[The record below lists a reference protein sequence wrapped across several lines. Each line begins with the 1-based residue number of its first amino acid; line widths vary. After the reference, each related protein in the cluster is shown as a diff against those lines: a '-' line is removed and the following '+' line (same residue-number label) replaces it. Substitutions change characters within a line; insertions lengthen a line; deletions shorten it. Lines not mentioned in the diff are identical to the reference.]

1 MVLLNILVVEGF
13 ILGKISPKTYRKSFY
28 KEEKMKSLI
37 CCLSILTFGLLGV
50 SSVYAVED
58 FYHVGPGDVVE
69 ISVWKDESLSRS
81 LIIPPDGMLAFPLI
95 GDINVTNLTVA
106 DIQQTVTKRISEFVP
121 DATVTVMLSEINS
134 LRAYVIGKVNNPGVY
149 QIGMDTSVMQILAM
163 AGGLNPFAS
172 EGSIHILRRENQKTS
187 KIPFDY
193 REVLKGKNLEQNITL
208 RRGDVIVVP

>member
-1 MVLLNILVVEGF
+1 VKFSIVEGF
-13 ILGKISPKTYRKSFY
+13 DLGDISRKLTEISL
-28 KEEKMKSLI
+28 KGGKMRSLI
-37 CCLSILTFGLLGV
+37 CCLAILSFGLLGV
-50 SSVYAVED
+50 STVCAVED

-81 LIIPPDGMLAFPLI
+81 LIIPPDGMLSFPLI
-95 GDINVTNLTVA
+95 GDINVANLTVA
-106 DIQQTVTKRISEFVP
+106 DIRQTVTKRISEFFP

-134 LRAYVIGKVNNPGVY
+134 LRAYVIGKVNSPGVY
-149 QIGMDTSVMQILAM
+149 QIGMDTTVMQILAM

-172 EGSIHILRRENQKTS
+172 EGSIHILRRENQETS

-193 REVLKGKNLEQNITL
+193 REVLKGRNLEQNITL

>member
-1 MVLLNILVVEGF
+1 M
-13 ILGKISPKTYRKSFY
+13 R
-28 KEEKMKSLI
+28 SLI
-37 CCLSILTFGLLGV
+37 CCLAILSFGLLGV
-50 SSVYAVED
+50 SNVCAIEE

-81 LIIPPDGMLAFPLI
+81 LIIPPDGMLSFPLI
-95 GDINVTNLTVA
+95 GDINVANLTVA
-106 DIQQTVTKRISEFVP
+106 DIRQTVTKRISEFVP

-134 LRAYVIGKVNNPGVY
+134 LRAYVIGKVNSPGVY
-149 QIGMDTSVMQILAM
+149 QIGMDTTVMQILAM

-193 REVLKGKNLEQNITL
+193 REVLKGRNLEQNITL